1 MDRLFQF
8 FFKHSPTVFEKG
20 QFSFAARP
28 PLWALALIALLAG
41 LLVYFL
47 YFRGG
52 QRLLAGPR
60 LALTGLRVAL
70 IALLAFLLMR
80 PVLVVSSVIPKSNH
94 VAVLADNSRSMQ
106 LSDENGRARV

>member
-28 PLWALALIALLAG
+28 PLWALALVALLAG

-47 YFRGG
+47 YFRGP
-52 QRLLAGPR
+52 QRAATAPR

-70 IALLAFLLMR
+70 IGLLAFMLMR
-80 PVLVVSSVIPKSNH
+80 PVMVVSSVIPKSNS
-94 VAVLADNSRSMQ
+94 VAVLADDSRSMQ
-106 LSDENGRARV
+106 LKDEGGRALL